1 MARAILVVAFV
12 AWLLAGIAGIGLAA
26 FGAESLERMLP
37 PLAIDT
43 DALRGAIT
51 AVAAGL
57 LALAAL
63 HAAVLAGLRASRR
76 WASTAGILMGSGLG
90 MLFVAFAVAG
100 ATSAVADPPNATWL
114 LLASVAAALAAIG
127 YAVVAA
133 RLVGELRS
141 RAGL

>member
-1 MARAILVVAFV
+1 MARAVLAVAFV
-12 AWLLAGIAGIGLAA
+12 AWLLAGLAGIGLAA
-26 FGAESLERMLP
+26 FEAEAIERMLP

-57 LALAAL
+57 IALAAL

-76 WASTAGILMGSGLG
+76 WAWTAGVLMGAGLG

-100 ATSAVADPPNATWL
+100 ATSAVADPANATWL
-114 LLASVAAALAAIG
+114 LLASGAAAIG
-127 YAVVAA
+127 AIGYGAVAV

-141 RAGL
+141 RVAR